1 MRTIFSNV
9 LVALTILFVFSACLV
24 INRDKI
30 GTIHQEKQVI
40 SCVLQDAMCHDGTW
54 SLYDRPAV
62 FDEQSSE
69 IMAQLLNGE
78 FDCQIAAFAELING
92 CYIIHLD

>member
-9 LVALTILFVFSACLV
+9 LVVLTILFVFSACLV

-30 GTIHQEKQVI
+30 GTIHKPKQVI

-54 SLYDRPAV
+54 SLYDKPVV

-69 IMAQLLNGE
+69 IMAAIFKGE
-78 FDCQIAAFAELING
+78 VNAPIAAYAELINN
-92 CYIIHLD
+92 CYVIHLD